1 MLSSGV
7 GDTLTLLC
15 SSTSNF
21 KREIFIDKN
30 SRNRILLQN
39 TLGSQNQSF
48 IPYAS

>member
-21 KREIFIDKN
+21 KREISLIKIRGCNCAFVF
-30 SRNRILLQN
+30 R
-39 TLGSQNQSF
+39 G
-48 IPYAS
+48 IPAHV